1 MDDLKLTADGDLDCS
16 SLGLQLVTGPDRV
29 AQQVT
34 MRMRTFLGEWEFD
47 LDAGVPWYQKIIGIK
62 GVNLNEVDS
71 VIRSQILSV
80 KDVLSILSFSMDFDS
95 TTRTLEINTKINTT
109 FGVVV
114 VEGSFP

>member
-1 MDDLKLTADGDLDCS
+1 MKDLKLTFDGDLDCS
-16 SLGLQLVTGPDRV
+16 GLNLSLIDEGERV
-29 AQQVT
+29 AQQASV
-34 MRMRTFLGEWEFD
+34 RMRTFLGEWEFD

-80 KDVLSILSFSMDFDS
+80 KDVLSILSLSMEFDS
-95 TTRTLEINTKINTT
+95 ATRTLEINTKINTT

-114 VEGSFP
+114 VEGNFP